1 MAREESLRLQAVM
14 LHDAG
19 MGVSAISSRLCRS
32 RQWVYKWV
40 GRSSLGGDWS
50 KSLSHAPHR
59 SVNKISSEMESLIV
73 STRLELESSPHME
86 SGAYAIWHAV
96 SALGKEPP
104 SIATIN
110 RILKRHSLV
119 KSKIRYAKSGIEYP
133 EEPFNMHLMDLIGPR
148 YLRGGKRFYLLTI
161 ISNDTRYAGVYPIV
175 DKSALEVTR
184 SVVSFWKQYSVPDF
198 LQLDNELSFKGSNRH
213 PRGLGL
219 LLRTALSFNV
229 IPRFIP
235 VGEPW
240 RNGVVERFN
249 QKVERTL
256 LLQTHNDFDEL
267 ALHCSEFMTTH
278 NTLHHYSTLGH
289 KTPSEIN
296 GDLNTPLSPLAEDYV
311 VCGKP
316 ALDYMNINEIHFVR
330 LIRSDLTVN
339 ILNTELKVSPSL
351 AHTYVEAVLLV
362 NEHRL
367 LIRQDGKTV
376 QYFWF
381 VMPVI

>member
-1 MAREESLRLQAVM
+1 M
-14 LHDAG
+14 
-19 MGVSAISSRLCRS
+19 
-32 RQWVYKWV
+32 
-40 GRSSLGGDWS
+40 
-50 KSLSHAPHR
+50 
-59 SVNKISSEMESLIV
+59 
-73 STRLELESSPHME
+73 
-86 SGAYAIWHAV
+86 
-96 SALGKEPP
+96 
-104 SIATIN
+104 
-110 RILKRHSLV
+110 
-119 KSKIRYAKSGIEYP
+119 
-133 EEPFNMHLMDLIGPR
+133 
-148 YLRGGKRFYLLTI
+148 
-161 ISNDTRYAGVYPIV
+161 
-175 DKSALEVTR
+175 
-184 SVVSFWKQYSVPDF
+184 
-198 LQLDNELSFKGSNRH
+198 
-213 PRGLGL
+213 
-219 LLRTALSFNV
+219 

-316 ALDYMNINEIHFVR
+316 ALDYMNINEIHFIR

-376 QYFWF
+376 QDFWF

>member
-119 KSKIRYAKSGIEYP
+119 KSKIRYAKSGIEY
-133 EEPFNMHLMDLIGPR
+133 
-148 YLRGGKRFYLLTI
+148 YLLTI

-316 ALDYMNINEIHFVR
+316 ALDYMNINEIHFIR

-376 QYFWF
+376 QDFWF